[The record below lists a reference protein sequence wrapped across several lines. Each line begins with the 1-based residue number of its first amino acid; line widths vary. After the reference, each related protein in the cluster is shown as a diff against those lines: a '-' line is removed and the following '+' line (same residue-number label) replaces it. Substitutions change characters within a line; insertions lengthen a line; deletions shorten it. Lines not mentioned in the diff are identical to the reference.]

1 MDYDPMVMDEAET
14 VGPVIKIS
22 QACCS
27 ALCCLSHLP
36 LPSPHESDPR
46 SDESQRLTMLSRHTG
61 RLDARQIRAL

>member
-36 LPSPHESDPR
+36 LPSLPTSWNRAVMNR
-46 SDESQRLTMLSRHTG
+46 SG
-61 RLDARQIRAL
+61 